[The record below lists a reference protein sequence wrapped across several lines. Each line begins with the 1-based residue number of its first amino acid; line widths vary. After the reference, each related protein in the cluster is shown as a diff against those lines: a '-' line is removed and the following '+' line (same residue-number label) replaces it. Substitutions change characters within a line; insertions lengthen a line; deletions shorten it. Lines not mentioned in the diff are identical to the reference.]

1 MELLFWCALITG
13 VFCLG
18 YYTAIILYAGP
29 GVNFSWVWCVGGSGC
44 IIACFI
50 LRYVSFGHKFPS
62 WLAGLA
68 FTALGAAA
76 AVFLMIAGIL
86 LRAAHQTGQENL
98 DCLLVLGA
106 QIRGNGI
113 TRNLR
118 KRLDTA
124 VNFLER
130 NHGTRVIVSGGGG
143 SGRMVSEAEAMKAY
157 LMEQGIAS
165 ERITMEK
172 LSRNTAENMKFSKT
186 LIENDSSVGIVTNG
200 FHLYR
205 SLRLAK
211 KAGIENVSGLAA
223 PTDRLMV
230 LHYYVREAAGLL
242 KDWLAGNL

>member
-1 MELLFWCALITG
+1 MELLFWCAFITG

-18 YYTAIILYAGP
+18 YYAAIVLYAGP
-29 GVNFSWVWCVGGSGC
+29 GVNFSWFWCVGGVVC
-44 IIACFI
+44 IAACFV
-50 LRYVSFGHKFPS
+50 LRYFILSHRFPP
-62 WLAGLA
+62 WLPGLV
-68 FTALGAAA
+68 FTALAAA
-76 AVFLMIAGIL
+76 AAAFLMIEGIL
-86 LRAAHQTGQENL
+86 LWAAHQTAQTGL

-106 QIRGNGI
+106 QIRGNRI
-113 TRNLR
+113 TRNLK

-124 VNFLER
+124 VTFLEK
-130 NHGTRVIVSGGGG
+130 HKGTRVIVSGGGG
-143 SGRMVSEAEAMKAY
+143 SGRMISEAEAMKAY
-157 LMEQGIAS
+157 LMKRGIAS

-172 LSRNTAENMKFSKT
+172 LSGNTAENMKFSKA
-186 LIENDSSVGIVTNG
+186 LIEKGSSVGIVTNG

-223 PTDRLMV
+223 PTDHLMA